1 MGRQLHIGA
10 VIPAAGLSSRMGR
23 FKPLLPFGDST
34 VIEHAVGTALAVCD
48 TAVVILGKRSD
59 ELRELLSRFGDRLI
73 ITENPDYASTDMLT
87 SIQLGVRALP
97 DCDAFFLVPADMP
110 LIAESTYRAL
120 VDAFDGSA
128 EALIPT
134 LCGRRGHPPLISA
147 SLIPGILGDT
157 GGGGL
162 RAILSRHTVREIPV
176 EDRGCTVDLDTPADY
191 EALKQLH
198 PTLP

>member
-23 FKPLLPFGDST
+23 FKPLLPFGDRT

-48 TAVVILGKRSD
+48 TVVAVLGKRAD

-97 DCDAFFLVPADMP
+97 DCNAFFLVPADMP
-110 LIAESTYRAL
+110 LIAESTYRAM
-120 VDAFDGSA
+120 VNAFDGSA
-128 EALIPT
+128 EALIST
-134 LCGRRGHPPLISA
+134 FGGRRGHPPLISA
-147 SLIPGILGDT
+147 TLIPEILGDT

-162 RAILSRHTVREIPV
+162 KAILRRHTVRLIPV
-176 EDRGCTVDLDTPADY
+176 EDRDCTVDLDTPADY
-191 EALKQLH
+191 EALIQLH